1 MSSSSSSGGRG
12 MEGAPPEEY
21 DWGSAVGEHG
31 PPLTGQLLD
40 NTIAH
45 VWEPH
50 MHWLSGHPLS
60 TKRPTDAASAGANH
74 ASGLFCAFLSVS
86 VTHSENR
93 SFDQDRLGADSR
105 RPKKMM
111 RGVFLQE
118 SRCPPPHFS
127 SSERL
132 VVKLRHWRHPGGFHD
147 FASRCGGGSSR
158 SSLLLPRRCLHP
170 AFLPSRRPPLRTP
183 GLGRS
188 VGAALSALPHPEVGR
203 SVAHSAHKCNGRVT
217 AVTAV
222 KRLPLRH

>member
-1 MSSSSSSGGRG
+1 MGGQRDLGPAPERVDLSAEPDHFGVNFRPILRMGFHRCTEPEVSSSSSSGGRG

-74 ASGLFCAFLSVS
+74 ASGLLGAFLSVS

-118 SRCPPPHFS
+118 SLRRNFVRSFLPPPHS
-127 SSERL
+127 
-132 VVKLRHWRHPGGFHD
+132 
-147 FASRCGGGSSR
+147 
-158 SSLLLPRRCLHP
+158 RRC
-170 AFLPSRRPPLRTP
+170 FS
-183 GLGRS
+183 
-188 VGAALSALPHPEVGR
+188 
-203 SVAHSAHKCNGRVT
+203 T
-217 AVTAV
+217 ASQGCA
-222 KRLPLRH
+222 PD